1 MTVAQTVARN
11 SMVQL
16 AGRGVTMVASLLTLM
31 LLSRYLGPH
40 GYGQY
45 QIVIAFLFITN
56 FSDLGVNVIAVRH
69 LSQGERSQDD
79 IMANVVT
86 LRAIMAGVST
96 LVAMTAA
103 VVLGGRDEVGETV
116 LAIAVASLS
125 FPLSIFFG
133 AYTATF
139 QANLRME
146 YVAVSSIAQAWVSL
160 GGMTLVAVNGGGL
173 VLMLVAYNAG
183 ALTSSIVSYIFV
195 RRFITPRFGF
205 DPPFMRSLVRDSL
218 PIAVAALLTIG
229 YDRLGVLLLKW
240 LTDNES
246 VGFYGFAYR
255 AIDLAVPLAVLFVG
269 SVFPI
274 MSNYFA
280 EGNIERFKSLYQ
292 RCHDLITL
300 GGMAMV
306 TGVVLFAEPMVQLLG
321 GDEYHQAVTVLRVL
335 AMAVPP
341 IWLGVL
347 ADYGLVATGRQNVLL
362 WLAGLSMLTNLAA
375 NLILIPIYGKEGA
388 AASTVIGEFAM
399 LMPALF
405 LLGRAMGETPS
416 FWVAGRLLPV
426 SGVVAL
432 LAYALPLWWVPEA
445 LIVGTLFGVGVA
457 AMRVI
462 SVDDL
467 KLLLRRA
474 EPEIMPVEVGAG
486 N

>member
-1 MTVAQTVARN
+1 
-11 SMVQL
+11 
-16 AGRGVTMVASLLTLM
+16 
-31 LLSRYLGPH
+31 
-40 GYGQY
+40 
-45 QIVIAFLFITN
+45 
-56 FSDLGVNVIAVRH
+56 
-69 LSQGERSQDD
+69 
-79 IMANVVT
+79 
-86 LRAIMAGVST
+86 
-96 LVAMTAA
+96 
-103 VVLGGRDEVGETV
+103 
-116 LAIAVASLS
+116 
-125 FPLSIFFG
+125 
-133 AYTATF
+133 
-139 QANLRME
+139 
-146 YVAVSSIAQAWVSL
+146 
-160 GGMTLVAVNGGGL
+160 
-173 VLMLVAYNAG
+173 
-183 ALTSSIVSYIFV
+183 
-195 RRFITPRFGF
+195 
-205 DPPFMRSLVRDSL
+205 
-218 PIAVAALLTIG
+218 
-229 YDRLGVLLLKW
+229 
-240 LTDNES
+240 
-246 VGFYGFAYR
+246 
-255 AIDLAVPLAVLFVG
+255 VPLAVLFVG